1 MAAVLGAEDI
11 AAAEATVA
19 VATAV
24 TVAVAVATVA
34 VAAVAIAA
42 VVVVERDPEGEIG
55 ASNATAFKSEKLM
68 IKFSTRSF
76 F

>member
-1 MAAVLGAEDI
+1 VAAVLGAEDI
-11 AAAEATVA
+11 AAAVATVA

-24 TVAVAVATVA
+24 TVAVATVA

-42 VVVVERDPEGEIG
+42 VVVERDPEGEIG